1 MEEKVVNISH
11 KLILD
16 NRKEASVTGVK
27 DVISF
32 DEKEILLQTADGKL
46 QIRGSGLH
54 VKGLNLEKGEA
65 ALAGHVDSLVYLS
78 KDSPQ
83 NEPYG
88 ILHLQFFFLLLP
100 PWEFRI
106 PETKAVPPH

>member
-54 VKGLNLEKGEA
+54 VKGLNLEKE
-65 ALAGHVDSLVYLS
+65 
-78 KDSPQ
+78 K
-83 NEPYG
+83 
-88 ILHLQFFFLLLP
+88 LLLP
-100 PWEFRI
+100 DMWILLSICLKI
-106 PETKAVPPH
+106 PHEKKNHYLQGCSVKL

>member
-65 ALAGHVDSLVYLS
+65 ALAGHVASLVYLS
-78 KDSPQ
+78 KDSPRKE
-83 NEPYG
+83 EP
-88 ILHLQFFFLLLP
+88 LFTRL
-100 PWEFRI
+100 FR
-106 PETKAVPPH
+106 

>member
-65 ALAGHVDSLVYLS
+65 ALAGLVE
-78 KDSPQ
+78 DSPRKE
-83 NEPYG
+83 EP
-88 ILHLQFFFLLLP
+88 LFTRL
-100 PWEFRI
+100 FR
-106 PETKAVPPH
+106 

>member
-54 VKGLNLEKGEA
+54 VKGLNLEKRRSCSCRTCGFSC
-65 ALAGHVDSLVYLS
+65 LFV
-78 KDSPQ
+78 
-83 NEPYG
+83 
-88 ILHLQFFFLLLP
+88 
-100 PWEFRI
+100 
-106 PETKAVPPH
+106 

>member
-32 DEKEILLQTADGKL
+32 DEKEILLQTADGMR
-46 QIRGSGLH
+46 QMRGSGLH
-54 VKGLNLEKGEA
+54 VKGLNL
-65 ALAGHVDSLVYLS
+65 
-78 KDSPQ
+78 
-83 NEPYG
+83 
-88 ILHLQFFFLLLP
+88 
-100 PWEFRI
+100 
-106 PETKAVPPH
+106 

>member
-54 VKGLNLEKGEA
+54 VKGLLPDMWILLSICLKIPHEKKN
-65 ALAGHVDSLVYLS
+65 HYLQGCS
-78 KDSPQ
+78 VK
-83 NEPYG
+83 
-88 ILHLQFFFLLLP
+88 L
-100 PWEFRI
+100 
-106 PETKAVPPH
+106 

>member
-1 MEEKVVNISH
+1 MEEKVMHSH
-11 KLILD
+11 KLTLD

-32 DEKEILLQTADGKL
+32 DEKEILLQTEDGRL
-46 QIRGSGLH
+46 QIRGSQLH
-54 VKGLNLEKGEA
+54 VKGLDLEKGEA

-83 NEPYG
+83 KEEP
-88 ILHLQFFFLLLP
+88 FFTRL
-100 PWEFRI
+100 FR
-106 PETKAVPPH
+106 

>member
-65 ALAGHVDSLVYLS
+65 TLDGHVDSLVYLS
-78 KDSPQ
+78 KDSPRKE
-83 NEPYG
+83 EP
-88 ILHLQFFFLLLP
+88 LFTRL
-100 PWEFRI
+100 FR
-106 PETKAVPPH
+106 